1 MGANTNIPNS
11 MRKDFDSML
20 EDLIDS
26 LGYDRATQND
36 WWPLTWPRPAGL
48 GAKTMAITEGRLVI
62 GPLSL
67 PGLKEVEILDPA
79 GPSTSNATYSDV
91 VRHAK
96 ARSHGCR
103 DIQAADGED
112 TKES

>member
-1 MGANTNIPNS
+1 

-48 GAKTMAITEGRLVI
+48 GAKTMAITFDPVILAWRL
-62 GPLSL
+62 GWNLAEWNGLPLNEIID
-67 PGLKEVEILDPA
+67 PRLKREK
-79 GPSTSNATYSDV
+79 YV
-91 VRHAK
+91 V
-96 ARSHGCR
+96 
-103 DIQAADGED
+103 
-112 TKES
+112 